1 MNHYAIFLTDAA
13 SDDLQDLYDFLSKH
27 EVEGRADKVL
37 DKIQELIQSLAGHPD
52 RGNHPKELL
61 ALGVR
66 EYRELHFKP
75 YRILYRVIEK
85 KVYVYLIA
93 DGRRN
98 FQTLLQRR
106 LMGA

>member
-1 MNHYAIFLTDAA
+1 MTYTIFLTDAA
-13 SDDLQDLYDFLSKH
+13 SDDLQDLYDFLLEN
-27 EVEGRADKVL
+27 EVDGRADKVL
-37 DKIQELIQSLAGHPD
+37 DKIEELIQSLSNHPD
-52 RGNHPKELL
+52 RGNYPKELL
-61 ALGVR
+61 ALGIR

-93 DGRRN
+93 DGRRD

-106 LMGA
+106 LLGA

>member
-1 MNHYAIFLTDAA
+1 MTYTIFLTDAA
-13 SDDLQDLYDFLSKH
+13 SDDLQDLYDFLLEN
-27 EVEGRADKVL
+27 EVDGRADKVL
-37 DKIQELIQSLAGHPD
+37 DKIEELIQSLSNHPD
-52 RGNHPKELL
+52 RGNYPKEFL
-61 ALGVR
+61 ALGIR

-93 DGRRN
+93 DGRRD

-106 LMGA
+106 LIGA

>member
-1 MNHYAIFLTDAA
+1 MNHYAVFLTDAA
-13 SDDLQDLYDFLSKH
+13 SEDLQDLYDFLLEY
-27 EVEGRADKVL
+27 EVEGRADKIL
-37 DKIQELIQSLAGHPD
+37 EKIEELIQSLSGHPD
-52 RGNHPKELL
+52 RGNHPKELMSI
-61 ALGVR
+61 GVR

-85 KVYVYLIA
+85 KVFVYLIA
-93 DGRRN
+93 DGRRD